1 MALQRHREDRH
12 GNVVAQEGTLVCQCG
27 CKYWENDKCID
38 CGMTPER
45 LWIIQ
50 NAGYDRLMQQMNLNI
65 AVTTMLHYNLPWLK
79 ASVSDDLDLINIQKR
94 LSEARRYDL
103 VWEQPTDCTECHGT
117 DNDHYLS
124 CSVWDF
130 NRKVA

>member
-1 MALQRHREDRH
+1 MALRIHRQDQH
-12 GNVVAQEGTLVCQCG
+12 GNVVAEEGLTLCTCG

-50 NAGYDRLMQQMNLNI
+50 SAQNQRLLMDFQINT
-65 AVTTMLHYNLPWLK
+65 AFTTMLHYDLPWVK
-79 ASVSDDLDLINIQKR
+79 TGVSEKMQAENITAR
-94 LSEARRYDL
+94 LMDAPDYGLTWAKPS
-103 VWEQPTDCTECHGT
+103 DCRDCGGT

-124 CSVWDF
+124 CHVWDF
-130 NRKVA
+130 NKKVA